1 MTGRS
6 LRVPVQQQ
14 NVCLYIAVDMLPR
27 SIWLWLYISQTSW
40 GNEVENLPS
49 LPPQCS
55 SDQPARHL

>member
-27 SIWLWLYISQTSW
+27 SIWLWLYVSQTSW
-40 GNEVENLPS
+40 GNEVENLPFP
-49 LPPQCS
+49 PPQCS